1 MLTCTHAP
9 THLGGPDRAPQTN
22 SNHTMTTVIVHAG
35 YVNASHVCFS
45 DSPNQLLFN
54 YIAAQGPLNG
64 TVDEFWRMCLE
75 QVGGEEVWGEV

>member
-1 MLTCTHAP
+1 
-9 THLGGPDRAPQTN
+9 
-22 SNHTMTTVIVHAG
+22 MTTVVVHAG

-45 DSPNQLLFN
+45 DSPNQLIFN

-75 QVGGEEVWGEV
+75 QVGGRRCGGRCEDGAGVQGGREGDS